1 MNFCFAS
8 YSHTFRFNRYEH
20 LNSVKLSYNFLPS
33 DESTLRDRSPVRDPA
48 AHRRNVRGNRGR
60 GRGAG
65 RGRGGRGCGQGG
77 RGRGGRVAQ
86 PQDPELEWSRTY
98 NPPADRP
105 FVEPSP
111 GPTQRYPADTRAG
124 AFFDQ
129 MFTDEIWDM
138 LVTET
143 NRYHDQQAASEPNKH
158 KRKWDPVTKD
168 GMKAFIGIMI
178 HMGIVKLPRMTMYWS
193 TDNLVHQG
201 SVSSA
206 MTQTRFFQIW
216 RYFHLADNT
225 QSLPREDPRFDKIYR
240 VRQFLDIIVGNA
252 QLLYRLDQDV
262 SIDETM
268 VPHKG
273 RLSFKQYIKNKPV
286 RWGIKLWVLC
296 EAKTGYVFNFQI
308 YLGKEEGAVEHNLA
322 RRVVKHLLA
331 PIEGK
336 YHNLYMD
343 NFYCDPHLFLQLETK
358 KVLACG
364 TIRANRKGF
373 PKDIVVTPAMEK
385 RMNRGDYIW
394 RSHGSLVAMA
404 WYDKRPVYLISTIH
418 PPESVGAPTTVLRR
432 SQAGP
437 REPVPCPPAQCAY
450 QENMGGVDLADQIL
464 QSFSVIRKSTKAWKK
479 LFYYGLE
486 VCLLNSFTIFKK
498 VNQTP

>member
-1 MNFCFAS
+1 M
-8 YSHTFRFNRYEH
+8 
-20 LNSVKLSYNFLPS
+20 KLSYNFLPS
-33 DESTLRDRSPVRDPA
+33 DEGALRDRSPVRDPA
-48 AHRRNVRGNRGR
+48 AHRRNVRGNRGCGRGAGHGR

-65 RGRGGRGCGQGG
+65 RGRGRGG
-77 RGRGGRVAQ
+77 RGRGGRVAR

-98 NPPADRP
+98 NLPADRP
-105 FVEPSP
+105 FVEQSP

-168 GMKAFIGIMI
+168 RMKAFIGIMI

-193 TDNLVHQG
+193 TDNLVYQG
-201 SVSSA
+201 STVSSA

-273 RLSFKQYIKNKPV
+273 CLSFKQYIKNKPV

-296 EAKTGYVFNFQI
+296 EAKTGYVFNFQV

-322 RRVVKHLLA
+322 
-331 PIEGK
+331 
-336 YHNLYMD
+336 
-343 NFYCDPHLFLQLETK
+343 
-358 KVLACG
+358 
-364 TIRANRKGF
+364 
-373 PKDIVVTPAMEK
+373 
-385 RMNRGDYIW
+385 
-394 RSHGSLVAMA
+394 
-404 WYDKRPVYLISTIH
+404 
-418 PPESVGAPTTVLRR
+418 
-432 SQAGP
+432 
-437 REPVPCPPAQCAY
+437 
-450 QENMGGVDLADQIL
+450 
-464 QSFSVIRKSTKAWKK
+464 
-479 LFYYGLE
+479 
-486 VCLLNSFTIFKK
+486 
-498 VNQTP
+498 

>member
-1 MNFCFAS
+1 
-8 YSHTFRFNRYEH
+8 
-20 LNSVKLSYNFLPS
+20 
-33 DESTLRDRSPVRDPA
+33 
-48 AHRRNVRGNRGR
+48 
-60 GRGAG
+60 
-65 RGRGGRGCGQGG
+65 
-77 RGRGGRVAQ
+77 
-86 PQDPELEWSRTY
+86 
-98 NPPADRP
+98 
-105 FVEPSP
+105 
-111 GPTQRYPADTRAG
+111 
-124 AFFDQ
+124 
-129 MFTDEIWDM
+129 
-138 LVTET
+138 
-143 NRYHDQQAASEPNKH
+143 
-158 KRKWDPVTKD
+158 
-168 GMKAFIGIMI
+168 
-178 HMGIVKLPRMTMYWS
+178 
-193 TDNLVHQG
+193 
-201 SVSSA
+201 
-206 MTQTRFFQIW
+206 
-216 RYFHLADNT
+216 
-225 QSLPREDPRFDKIYR
+225 
-240 VRQFLDIIVGNA
+240 
-252 QLLYRLDQDV
+252 
-262 SIDETM
+262 M

-296 EAKTGYVFNFQI
+296 EAKTGYVFNFQV

-343 NFYCDPHLFLQLETK
+343 NFYCDPHLFLELETK

-373 PKDIVVTPAMEK
+373 PKDIVVTLAMEK

-418 PPESVGAPTTVLRR
+418 PPESVGAPTTVLRC

-437 REPVPCPPAQCAY
+437 CEPVPCPPAQCAY
-450 QENMGGVDLADQIL
+450 QENMGEVDLADQIL
-464 QSFSVIRKSTKAWKK
+464 QSFSVIRKSRKAWKK

-498 VNQTP
+498 VNQTPQDFIQTLHRSSLVGGKVFSWEAWAFAKPASCRCGCQEAG